1 MAVKAK
7 DFGYEGERPELKDYE
22 GYYAVSHP
30 ESGAVLRLTKDRDFA
45 LTGASGVF
53 GAELKRVK
61 DGELVDEDSGGK

>member
-7 DFGYEGERPELKDYE
+7 DFGYEGEQPELKDYN
-22 GYYAVSHP
+22 GHYAVYHQ

-45 LTGASGVF
+45 LTGVSGVF

-61 DGELVDEDSGGK
+61 DGELVAEDSGGE